1 MSAYLPAPPISFFET
16 TSCQIGTRSPQ
27 LDSARHTKRNAIYSF
42 KFSKVRTDTQERYRP
57 DKIKQNCNL
66 QVNLPCMICGW

>member
-27 LDSARHTKRNAIYSF
+27 SDSARHTKRNAIYSF
-42 KFSKVRTDTQERYRP
+42 KFSKAPTDTQERYRS
-57 DKIKQNCNL
+57 DKINQNCNL
-66 QVNLPCMICGW
+66 HVSLPCMIREW

>member
-16 TSCQIGTRSPQ
+16 TSCQIGTRSPR

-42 KFSKVRTDTQERYRP
+42 KFSKVRTDMQER
-57 DKIKQNCNL
+57 
-66 QVNLPCMICGW
+66 